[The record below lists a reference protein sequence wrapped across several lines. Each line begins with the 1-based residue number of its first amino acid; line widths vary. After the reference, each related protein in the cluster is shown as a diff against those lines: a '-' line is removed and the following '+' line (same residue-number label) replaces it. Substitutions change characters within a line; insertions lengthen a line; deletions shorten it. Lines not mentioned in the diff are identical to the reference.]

1 MLGGYSECMKWY
13 FLSGSV
19 YLICND
25 QLLKFLNRALLWSFL
40 FLINYLEL
48 TYAKAPLDCKNLSG

>member
-13 FLSGSV
+13 FLYFLSGIFQ
-19 YLICND
+19 LK
-25 QLLKFLNRALLWSFL
+25 LLKFFKRALLWCIL

-48 TYAKAPLDCKNLSG
+48 IYEEAPLDCKNLPG